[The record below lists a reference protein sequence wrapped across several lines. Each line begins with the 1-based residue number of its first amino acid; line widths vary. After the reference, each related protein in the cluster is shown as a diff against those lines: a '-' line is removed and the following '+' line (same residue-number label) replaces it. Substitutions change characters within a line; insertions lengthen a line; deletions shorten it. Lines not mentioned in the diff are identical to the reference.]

1 MSTLIKPTGLDP
13 AGSGAQPQLRA
24 ARHQSTR
31 REQLGDLLRFIRR
44 NPNLAWGILLL
55 GALAV
60 FAVVGAMTTNPAH
73 ARPLS
78 APPLLPPSADYPF
91 GTDRLGRNLYATV
104 VAGIPLTFQIGLI
117 AGLIGVGIGTVL
129 GFFAAYYGG
138 WVDTIISG
146 IVDVG
151 LTIPGLM
158 ILIILGISFSGRL
171 TVGAMALIVGVIAW
185 LHPTRVIRSQ
195 VLTMKERPYVE
206 VARLSGMGS
215 WEIIFLELIPNLLP
229 FLAASLVS
237 AVSSAVLASIGLEA
251 LGLGPIDSPTLG
263 MTIYWAILDG
273 AVINRW
279 WWWWMP
285 PIVVISLLF
294 LGLFLLSMGLDE
306 IANPRV
312 RERV

>member
-1 MSTLIKPTGLDP
+1 MIEPTGKEP
-13 AGSGAQPQLRA
+13 AGNNAQPRLRA
-24 ARHQSTR
+24 ARHQSSR
-31 REQLGDLLRFIRR
+31 REQLADFGRFIKR

-55 GALAV
+55 SALV
-60 FAVVGAMTTNPAH
+60 IFAVVGAITTDRQQ

-78 APPLLPPSADYPF
+78 APPLLAPSVDYPF
-91 GTDRLGRNLYATV
+91 GTDRLGRNLFATV
-104 VAGIPLTFQIGLI
+104 VAGIPLTFQIGLL
-117 AGLIGVGIGTVL
+117 AGLIGVGIGTIL

-138 WVDTIISG
+138 MVDSIISS

-206 VARLSGMGS
+206 VARLSGMS
-215 WEIIFLELIPNLLP
+215 NLEIIFLELIPNLLP
-229 FLAASLVS
+229 FLAASLVA

-285 PIVVISLLF
+285 PIAAISILF